1 MAAMAAPWPPSEASQ
16 LVSVAQWS
24 LKASDFFAALKA
36 SEEAL
41 RIFQQ
46 LGYGKG
52 PGIRQPR

>member
-1 MAAMAAPWPPSEASQ
+1 MAVSHGPWPQHQASQ

>member
-1 MAAMAAPWPPSEASQ
+1 